1 MSSRSG
7 LVLIWHGPYDK
18 NMRAAPP
25 PGPTLPR
32 SLQTVLWLARPVA
45 YPASVRHR
53 YGTPFTLRLFESA
66 GYAFVDAP
74 EDVARVFELP
84 VEVATAA
91 EENLVLAPLLG
102 ERSVLLVDGPEH
114 LHLRRLLGHF
124 LHGRAMRRH
133 EPAII
138 DIVDREVASWPRGVP
153 VRLLPRMRAIT
164 LQTIL
169 RIVFGVEPGPRGD
182 RLRETLEEFL
192 AMGATWMVFE
202 ALRRDLGPWSPWGRF
217 LGLRRQID
225 RLLEDEMARRR
236 ARLDEPGDGTVIGE
250 LIREGSLPDPVIR
263 DQLLTLLIAGLETTA
278 TELSWAW
285 CLLMRHPI
293 ARGLAREDQEWRQ
306 AVIRETLRVRPAFR
320 LASRRLHRTVK
331 VGGRDVPAGWTLGAL
346 IPAAGMRP
354 DRYPFPESFD
364 PARWLGVRPDPHS
377 WIPFGGGLRHCLG
390 ASLAQFEMDVVLRE
404 VLARVELEPDRP
416 AMESVHLHAV
426 VMVPSRGATAVV
438 KSRFHVK
445 AAPCEGS

>member
-1 MSSRSG
+1 
-7 LVLIWHGPYDK
+7 
-18 NMRAAPP
+18 MRTAPP
-25 PGPTLPR
+25 PGPSLPR
-32 SLQTVLWLARPVA
+32 PLQTALWLARPVA
-45 YPASVRHR
+45 YPARVRRRH
-53 YGTPFTLRLFESA
+53 GAPFSLRLFQSA

-84 VEVATAA
+84 LEVATAA
-91 EENLVLAPLLG
+91 EENQVLAPLLG

-114 LHLRRLLGHF
+114 LRLRRLLGHF

-133 EPAII
+133 EPVMV
-138 DIVDREVASWPRGVP
+138 DIVEREVAEWPRGVP
-153 VRLLPRMRAIT
+153 VQLLPRMRAVT
-164 LQTIL
+164 LQAIL

-182 RLRETLEEFL
+182 RLRSALEELL

-202 ALRRDLGPWSPWGRF
+202 ALRRDLGPRSPWGRF
-217 LGLRRQID
+217 LHLRRQID
-225 RLLEDEMARRR
+225 QLLEDEMARRR
-236 ARLDEPGDGTVIGE
+236 AHLDDPADGTVIGE

-278 TELSWAW
+278 TELSWAF

-293 ARGLAREDQEWRQ
+293 ARSLARDDATWRQ
-306 AVIRETLRVRPAFR
+306 AVIRETLRIRPAFR
-320 LASRRLHRTVK
+320 LASRRLHQAVEI
-331 VGGRDVPAGWTLGAL
+331 GGRQVPAGWTLAAL

-390 ASLAQFEMDVVLRE
+390 SALAQFEMEVVLRE
-404 VLARVELEPDRP
+404 VLARVDLEPDRP
-416 AMESVHLHAV
+416 AMEPVHLHAV
-426 VMVPSRGATAVV
+426 VMVPARGATALVRDAAPQPR
-438 KSRFHVK
+438 SHVK
-445 AAPCEGS
+445 AALSEAS

>member
-1 MSSRSG
+1 
-7 LVLIWHGPYDK
+7 
-18 NMRAAPP
+18 MRAAPP
-25 PGPTLPR
+25 PGPSLPR
-32 SLQTVLWLARPVA
+32 SLQTLLWLAWPVA

-53 YGTPFTLRLFESA
+53 YGAPFTLRLFQSA

-74 EDVARVFELP
+74 EDVARVFALP
-84 VEVATAA
+84 VETATAA
-91 EENLVLAPLLG
+91 EENEVLAPLLG

-124 LHGRAMRRH
+124 LHGQAMRRH
-133 EPAII
+133 EAAIV
-138 DIVDREVASWPRGVP
+138 DIVDREVAGWPRGVP
-153 VRLLPRMRAIT
+153 MRLLPRMRSVT
-164 LQTIL
+164 LETIL
-169 RIVFGVEPGPRGD
+169 RIVFGVERGPRGD
-182 RLRETLEEFL
+182 RLRESIQEFL
-192 AMGATWMVFE
+192 TTGATWMVFE
-202 ALRRDLGPWSPWGRF
+202 ALRRDLGPRSPWGRF
-217 LGLRRQID
+217 LRLRRQID
-225 RLLEDEMARRR
+225 HLLEEEMARRR

-250 LIREGSLPDPVIR
+250 LIREGSLADDVIR

-293 ARGLAREDQEWRQ
+293 ARSLARQDAEWRQ

-320 LASRRLHRTVK
+320 LASRRLHRTVE
-331 VGGRDVPAGWTLGAL
+331 VGGREVPADWTLAAL

-390 ASLAQFEMDVVLRE
+390 AALAQFEMEVVLRE
-404 VLARVELEPDRP
+404 VLARVDLEPDRP
-416 AMESVHLHAV
+416 AMEPIRLHAV
-426 VMVPSRGATAVV
+426 VMVPGRGATAVV
-438 KSRFHVK
+438 RDR
-445 AAPCEGS
+445 A